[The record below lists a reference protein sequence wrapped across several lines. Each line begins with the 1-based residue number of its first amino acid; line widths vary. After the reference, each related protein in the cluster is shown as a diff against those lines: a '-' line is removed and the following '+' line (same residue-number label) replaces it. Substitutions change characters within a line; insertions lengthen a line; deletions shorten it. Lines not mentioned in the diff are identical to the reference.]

1 MGGGNFFC
9 RFFLAIILLCRIFL
23 GAGYFFPVSFA
34 IQDFL
39 FCRIFPF
46 YLFFCHPPPLQMHA
60 KLLVK
65 VNGPFPWGKGG
76 VLPLNRAEGSE
87 LFFTPPVFFWVKR
100 SVMFFLRS

>member
-76 VLPLNRAEGSE
+76 G
-87 LFFTPPVFFWVKR
+87 TPTEQGGGV
-100 SVMFFLRS
+100 

>member
-23 GAGYFFPVSFA
+23 GAGYFF
-34 IQDFL
+34 QYHL
-39 FCRIFPF
+39 QYRIFCFVGFFPF
-46 YLFFCHPPPLQMHA
+46 ICFFVIPPPLQMHA

-76 VLPLNRAEGSE
+76 VLPLNRAEGCE
-87 LFFTPPVFFWVKR
+87 LFFTPPVFFWVTR
-100 SVMFFLRS
+100 SVMFFLGS